1 MNRCTSTSLMMSRNR
16 ICVVGDNNGGMMHW
30 FCYFDEHRPNI
41 VAYLRLNGNQNII
54 ACDDVIDEVRMLM
67 GRCRA

>member
-1 MNRCTSTSLMMSRNR
+1 
-16 ICVVGDNNGGMMHW
+16 MHW